1 VWGWRNAG
9 GGADWFKCTGWLH
22 SVSTEFYALLIASN
36 EEKGHILGR
45 SANTAVAIPETVM
58 AASNNLLRSLPSIDS
73 LLRTATARSL
83 HSAVGLEHL
92 RDLARKVTDELRQE
106 MVIASTPLEDASQN
120 EESRAVLLAEAE
132 RRLVHAHRAET
143 NSGLR
148 RVVNATGVILHTNL
162 GRAPLSDA
170 ARRAVAREA
179 TGYCSLEYDLATGG
193 RGRRGARAEALLAQL
208 TGAESALVV
217 NNCAAAALLVLTTL
231 ARAGETIVSRGELVE
246 IGGDFRVPEVM
257 AQSGTRMIEVGTT
270 NRTNLSDYRKAI
282 SEKTRLI
289 MRVHTSNYR
298 VVGFTKTPRLRELA
312 DLAHESGLLIYE
324 DAGSGAL
331 IDLSDCGIAGEPVI
345 RESIE
350 EAADVISFSGD
361 KLLGGPQAGLL
372 VGRAGVIEQMR
383 SHPLYRALRAD
394 KLRIAALEATL
405 DAYARGVSADEV
417 PARRFIA
424 MSAADIKARAE
435 QFVERLRRRIESGI
449 QLEVIEGESAVGGG
463 AAPTAHLRTAL
474 ISLAHDNLTS
484 NQVEASLRHSTPPV
498 IARIVEDR
506 VLVDLRTVA
515 EAEESEVEQAILTLA
530 S

>member
-1 VWGWRNAG
+1 M
-9 GGADWFKCTGWLH
+9 T
-22 SVSTEFYALLIASN
+22 
-36 EEKGHILGR
+36 
-45 SANTAVAIPETVM
+45 
-58 AASNNLLRSLPSIDS
+58 ASNNLLRLLPSIDV
-73 LLRTATARSL
+73 LLRTATAGSL
-83 HSAVGLEHL
+83 QSAVGLEHL
-92 RDLARKVTDELRQE
+92 SDLARKVTDELRQE
-106 MVIASTPLEDASQN
+106 IMTTRATPEDASLN
-120 EESRAVLLAEAE
+120 GELSRAGFLEEAE
-132 RRLVHAHRAET
+132 RRLVKAHEADT

-148 RVVNATGVILHTNL
+148 RVINATGVILHTNL

-170 ARRAVAREA
+170 ARRAVAKEA
-179 TGYCSLEYDLATGG
+179 AGYCSLEYDLAAGE
-193 RGRRGARAEALLAQL
+193 RGRRGARAEDLLAQM

-231 ARAGETIVSRGELVE
+231 ARDGETIVSRGELVE

-257 AQSGTRMIEVGTT
+257 AQSLTRMIEVGTT

-298 VVGFTKTPRLRELA
+298 VVGFTKTPGLRELS
-312 DLAHESGLLIYE
+312 DLAHEAGLLIYE

-331 IDLSDCGIAGEPVI
+331 VDLSDCGITGEPVI
-345 RESIE
+345 RESIGE
-350 EAADVISFSGD
+350 GVDVISFSGD

-372 VGRAGVIEQMR
+372 VGRSAVIEQMR

-417 PARRFIA
+417 PAQRFIA
-424 MSAADIKARAE
+424 MSSTEIKARAE
-435 QFVERLRRRIESGI
+435 QFVDRLRRRIDSGI

-463 AAPTAHLRTAL
+463 SAPTSHLRTVL
-474 ISLAHDNLTS
+474 ISLTHGSLTA
-484 NQVEASLRHSTPPV
+484 NQVEAALRRSTPPV
-498 IARIVEDR
+498 IARIVEDC
-506 VLVDLRTVA
+506 VLVDLRTVL
-515 EAEESEVEQAILTLA
+515 EAEEPEVEQAIFALA